1 MRMSHSCAALSLTGV
16 VLLAGCSGAPT
27 RAVDSSFSDVLRDGT
42 PGPEMIWIPAGRFQM
57 GDLQGDGDFD
67 EKPVHDVVIPKPFA
81 MSRREIT
88 VGEFRGFVTATSYV
102 TEAERDGGCMVQGG
116 KNWHEPKYTQTDEH
130 PVVCVSWNDAN
141 AYVAWLSEQTGKSY
155 RLPTEGEWEYAARGG
170 TATRFSWGDAILPN
184 RANCWGCLPPEMF
197 HWTLPVG
204 SFAPNAFGLFDM
216 EGNVW
221 ELTSSEWSDAYRGR
235 DQAPS
240 AFDARSGTRA
250 IRGGGWFNGPPD
262 IRPANRGGVP
272 PGDRYNTMG
281 IRVVRDP

>member
-1 MRMSHSCAALSLTGV
+1 MRKNGLRAAPVWASAMLLVACANTPTLD
-16 VLLAGCSGAPT
+16 GA
-27 RAVDSSFSDVLRDGT
+27 ASFRDVRRDGL
-42 PGPEMIWIPAGRFQM
+42 PGPEMVWIPAGRFQM

-67 EKPVHDVVIPKPFA
+67 ERPVHEVEIARSFA
-81 MSRREIT
+81 MSRSEIT
-88 VGEFRGFVTATSYV
+88 VREFRDFVTSTGYV

-116 KNWHEPKYTQTDEH
+116 TSWREPKYTQTDEH

-141 AYVAWLSEQTGKSY
+141 AYARWLGEQTGKPY
-155 RLPTEGEWEYAARGG
+155 RLPTEAEWEYAARGG
-170 TATRFSWGDAILPN
+170 TATRYSWGDDVVPG

-197 HWTLPVG
+197 HWTVPVG
-204 SFAPNAFGLFDM
+204 SFPPNGFGLFDM

-221 ELTSSEWSDAYRGR
+221 ELTSSEWSDRYSGL

-240 AFDARSGTRA
+240 THGERSGTRA

-281 IRVVRDP
+281 IRIARDP